1 MSLFSKL
8 FGKGSTPPS
17 DDFTTFANACRD
29 ALARS
34 EPGSNPTLR
43 LAATP
48 AQTRLAW
55 TRADG
60 WEASQFLGNYWSEYR
75 AGQPL
80 EAVVDRLV
88 RSAQGFPGEARDED
102 EARRHILP
110 VIKTSEWLDVSLG
123 QLRATGRDVD
133 SADDAPFARRTLAGD
148 LLLVYVEDHPDTMSY
163 VGSAELQKMALD
175 EPGLFDLALDNLE
188 RDFLPRLD
196 VTGGDGRYGARLDR
210 NYDASMILLFERWR
224 DRMTLAG
231 DPVIAIG
238 ARDELLI
245 CGSQDQE
252 AVEGLAEMAR
262 EIADAS
268 PYPLSR
274 RLFTWRDG
282 GLAEF

>member
-29 ALARS
+29 ALGRS
-34 EPGSNPTLR
+34 QPGCDPTLQ

-60 WEASQFLGNYWSEYR
+60 WEASQFLGNYWSEHR
-75 AGQPL
+75 SGQPL
-80 EAVVDRLV
+80 DDVLARLV
-88 RSAQGFPGEARDED
+88 NSAQGFPGEARAED

-110 VIKTSEWLDVSLG
+110 VIKTSEWLDVSLS
-123 QLRATGRDVD
+123 QLKAAGRDL
-133 SADDAPFARRTLAGD
+133 DDAADTPFVRRMLAGD
-148 LLLVYVEDHPDTMSY
+148 LLLVYVEDHQDTMSY
-163 VGSAELQKMALD
+163 VGSAELQRMALD

-188 RDFLPRLD
+188 RDLLPQLD
-196 VTGGDGRYGARLDR
+196 VAGGDGRYAARLDR

-224 DRMTLAG
+224 DRMALAG

-252 AVEGLAEMAR
+252 AVEGLADMAR
-262 EIADAS
+262 EIADAAA
-268 PYPLSR
+268 YPLSR

-282 GLAEF
+282 ELAEF